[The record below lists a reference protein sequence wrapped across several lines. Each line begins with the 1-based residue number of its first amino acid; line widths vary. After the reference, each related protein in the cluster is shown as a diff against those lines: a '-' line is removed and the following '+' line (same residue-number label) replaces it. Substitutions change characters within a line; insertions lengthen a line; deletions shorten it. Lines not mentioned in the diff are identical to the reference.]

1 MITGNFKMAYST
13 IKNAK
18 WRSFL
23 TMLGVTIGVASVV
36 IVVSIGEGAK
46 KQLSDQ
52 IKKFGPDLITVR
64 PGNSFQASSLLT
76 RGSSGQLSDADVS
89 AVETAKNVRISSPLA
104 SVNGNIE
111 NDGKIFQKG
120 SIIASSNDLPELI
133 NQKVEYGGFFG
144 KSDLSRN
151 TAVVGQDI
159 AVELFNGQI
168 PVGSTFK
175 IRGEDFVI
183 RGVFEK
189 FSKNVLASEGD
200 WNRAVFI
207 PYSSAKELTKN
218 NMSIFQILAKPSSL
232 SEVTVASDAIK
243 DSLLKLHGNQED
255 FTVLK
260 QDQIQYLNND
270 TLNLITAF
278 ATGVAAIS
286 LFVGGI
292 GIMNIMLVSVTERI
306 HEIGIRKAIGATNR
320 HILSQFMA
328 EALLITVLGSIIGVL
343 FALLGNYLLRIFTDL
358 KPVINVPIALIAAAV
373 SVVAGIIFGVA
384 PAYKAARKDPIEAL
398 RQY

>member
-1 MITGNFKMAYST
+1 MINGNFKMAYST

-23 TMLGVTIGVASVV
+23 TMLGVIIGVASVV
-36 IVVSIGEGAK
+36 VVVSIGEGAK
-46 KQLSDQ
+46 KQLTDQ
-52 IKKFGPDLITVR
+52 IKKFGPDLVTVR
-64 PGNSFQASSLLT
+64 PGNSFQPNSLLS
-76 RGSSGQLSDADVS
+76 RGAGGQLNDVDVDAV
-89 AVETAKNVRISSPLA
+89 ATAKNVRISSPLA
-104 SVNGNIE
+104 SVNGTIE
-111 NDGKIFQKG
+111 SDGKTFQNG
-120 SIIASSNDLPELI
+120 AIIATSSDLPELI
-133 NQKVEYGGFFG
+133 NQKVEFGGYYG
-144 KSDLSRN
+144 KSETSRN
-151 TAVVGQDI
+151 AAVIGQDV

-218 NMSIFQILAKPSSL
+218 NLSIFKILAKPSSPAEADIAAN
-232 SEVTVASDAIK
+232 SIK

-255 FTVLK
+255 FAVLK
-260 QDQIQYLNND
+260 QDQIQYIND
-270 TLNLITAF
+270 ESLNLITAF

-320 HILSQFMA
+320 HILAQFMT
-328 EALLITVLGSIIGVL
+328 EALMITMLGSIIGVL
-343 FALLGNYLLRIFTDL
+343 CALFGNYLLRIFTDL
-358 KPVINVPIALIAAAV
+358 KPVINVPIALMAAFV
-373 SVVAGIIFGVA
+373 SVLAGILFGVA